1 MRKLLRPRFVASL
14 AVSTLLATLPAC
26 AGSNE
31 DGTKAPKGK
40 SQAQVDA
47 ERAEAMEAAK
57 AQGLLD
63 LANEELG
70 NGRYMSAIRRAE
82 EALAADEKNADA
94 HAIIGAAK
102 WRAGDVEASTA
113 AFEKA
118 LEIDP
123 KNFGAAQGLG
133 RNLQAMGDH
142 ARALELQDA
151 LIATESEG
159 FKEGPCNEDGTC
171 DEGVCNAEK
180 ICKPPMQVAPRLVKL
195 WSQYLLLDMKAANQT
210 VDEIFLGVGADEGS
224 LGLVNAYAEIIRPLS
239 DKGPFAELEGK
250 KGSTDLALDATQGV
264 KHISSVVKGQYARAV
279 VLELQDESRINPEF
293 AETLGLKPVAEVTP
307 PGSDEKVGLVLIPEI
322 EIKGV
327 KIKNVPALVQDLSA
341 YEGSV
346 GEMPG
351 IVIGRQVLQK
361 FGAVEFD
368 FPAGVAN
375 FHVDAPD
382 APAGANELPLLM
394 LDLHVLHVPATKMSI
409 DGSGHTFWA
418 WVGGVYG
425 SAVAL
430 TKKAYLKSQHRPSE
444 VDPPDD
450 PNQGLKMV
458 YIDQFTL
465 GEQQRPGGGALVLTN
480 TPPDQG
486 LGNVVEGTAF
496 ELGGYVNVARM
507 KNWKLYY
514 LFPQGKIWI
523 DAPKAEVTI
532 EPASGKGK
540 K

>member
-1 MRKLLRPRFVASL
+1 M
-14 AVSTLLATLPAC
+14 
-26 AGSNE
+26 E
-31 DGTKAPKGK
+31 DGTKIPKGK
-40 SQAQVDA
+40 SQAEVDA
-47 ERAEAMEAAK
+47 ERAEVVEAAK

-63 LANEELG
+63 LANEDLG

-82 EALAADEKNADA
+82 EALEADEKNADA
-94 HAIIGAAK
+94 HAILGAAK
-102 WRAGDVEASTA
+102 WRAGDVDASTA

-123 KNFGAAQGLG
+123 KNFGAVEGLG
-133 RNLQAMGDH
+133 RNLQAMGEH
-142 ARALELQDA
+142 ERALELQNA

-159 FKEGPCNEDGTC
+159 FKEGPCNDDGTC

-180 ICKPPMQVAPRLVKL
+180 VCKAPMQVAPRLVKL
-195 WSQYLLLDMKAANQT
+195 WSQYLLLDMKGANET
-210 VDEIFLGVGADEGS
+210 VDEVFLGVGADEGS

-239 DKGPFAELEGK
+239 DKGPYAEIEGK

-264 KHISSVVKGQYARAV
+264 KHISAVVKGEYARAV
-279 VLELQDESRINPEF
+279 VLELQDESRISP
-293 AETLGLKPVAEVTP
+293 ALAKSLKLEAVAEVTP
-307 PGSDEKVGLVLIPEI
+307 PGSDVKTKLVIIPVV

-327 KIKNVPALVQDLSA
+327 KIKNVPAIVQDLSA

-346 GEMPG
+346 GEAPG
-351 IVIGRQVLQK
+351 MVIGRQVLQK

-409 DGSGHTFWA
+409 DGSEHTFWA
-418 WVGGVYG
+418 WIGGVYG
-425 SAVAL
+425 SSVAL

-458 YIDQFTL
+458 YVDQFKIG
-465 GEQQRPGGGALVLTN
+465 GEERPGGGALVLTN

-496 ELGGYVNVARM
+496 ELGGYINVARM
-507 KNWKLYY
+507 KHWKMYY
-514 LFPQGKIWI
+514 LFDQGKVWVV
-523 DAPKAEVTI
+523 APKADTTI
-532 EPASGKGK
+532 TPSKGK
-540 K
+540 